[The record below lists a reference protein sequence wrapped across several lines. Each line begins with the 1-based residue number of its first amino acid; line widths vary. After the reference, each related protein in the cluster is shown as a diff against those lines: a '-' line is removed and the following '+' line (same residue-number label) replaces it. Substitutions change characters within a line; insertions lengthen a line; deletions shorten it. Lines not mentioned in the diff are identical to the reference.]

1 MNNRSCKGGIMDQ
14 LQTEARTNVKAM
26 LPTEDVMNEVAEL
39 YKVFGDLTRIRILCA
54 LSVKEMMVTEIAE
67 TLEMTQS
74 AISHQ
79 LRLLKASKLLKSRR
93 EGRAVIYALADDHVR
108 TIIDCA
114 TQHVLE

>member
-1 MNNRSCKGGIMDQ
+1 MDQ
-14 LQTEARTNVKAM
+14 IQTEARTNVKAM

-79 LRLLKASKLLKSRR
+79 LRLLKSSRLLKSRR

>member
-1 MNNRSCKGGIMDQ
+1 MDQ
-14 LQTEARTNVKAM
+14 IQTETRTNVKAM

-79 LRLLKASKLLKSRR
+79 LRLLKSSRLLKSRR

>member
-1 MNNRSCKGGIMDQ
+1 MENKNTDPIEIRQ
-14 LQTEARTNVKAM
+14 E
-26 LPTEDVMNEVAEL
+26 LPAEEVMNEVAEL

-54 LSVKEMMVTEIAE
+54 LCVKEMMVTEIAE

-79 LRLLKASKLLKSRR
+79 LRILKASRLLRSTRK
-93 EGRAVIYALADDHVR
+93 GRAVIYALADDHVR